1 MSKEKVK
8 KEYKQNK
15 EVINIKEFMLLKS
28 KEQDK
33 LILDTLNKIYE
44 DNYKVSNKEVE
55 KVLNVVFNDKDNDT
69 YLPES
74 LCVIKEG
81 NKLIFKFKEKNR
93 MLLILFLL
101 AFLFIGGFATYMG
114 AKYIRS
120 SKLNIDLDDDGR
132 PELNIDLDGD
142 GICDINCD
150 INNDRKPDRN
160 IDYMK
165 NNKAIFNVVK
175 KDGSIF
181 NKVNQD
187 TNNDGKCDLNCDI
200 DDDGWPDINIDLDGD
215 GKADLNIDTDGD
227 KKADLNIDTNG
238 DGVPDINIDT
248 NDDGKC
254 DKNCISNLVNVD
266 KELDIDL
273 DGDGICDVNC
283 DTNGDKKPD
292 EKIDYGGNKK
302 PTFNV
307 PDENG
312 NLKNKVNQDKNG
324 DGICDLN
331 CDLDDDGWPDINID
345 LDSDGTPD
353 LNIDTNGDGTPDLN
367 IDTDKD
373 GKPDFNIDDDGDS
386 KCDRNCTFV
395 VDPSGKGGQA
405 TVGDNNVNIDAAALV
420 VAFENGNN
428 VTVSDLYP
436 DDQTDDDV
444 NTKVPDI
451 KFSVS
456 NNTDKILYY
465 NIDWINVEN
474 NFESNNFW
482 FKVVSNYSGFNADW
496 SVAPFTSGRLASK
509 VAIAPNTKQNYT
521 VSFTL
526 HGTGEEQNYDQG
538 KTFKGKI
545 SLELL
550 ED

>member
-15 EVINIKEFMLLKS
+15 ELINIKEFMLLKS

-114 AKYIRS
+114 VKYIKS

-215 GKADLNIDTDGD
+215 GKADLNIDT
-227 KKADLNIDTNG
+227 
-238 DGVPDINIDT
+238 
-248 NDDGKC
+248 
-254 DKNCISNLVNVD
+254 
-266 KELDIDL
+266 
-273 DGDGICDVNC
+273 
-283 DTNGDKKPD
+283 
-292 EKIDYGGNKK
+292 
-302 PTFNV
+302 
-307 PDENG
+307 
-312 NLKNKVNQDKNG
+312 
-324 DGICDLN
+324 
-331 CDLDDDGWPDINID
+331 
-345 LDSDGTPD
+345 
-353 LNIDTNGDGTPDLN
+353 NGDGTPDLN

-373 GKPDFNIDDDGDS
+373 GKPDFNIDDDGDG
-386 KCDRNCTFV
+386 KCDRNCTYV

-482 FKVVSNYSGFNADW
+482 FKVVSNYSGFNTDW

>member
-165 NNKAIFNVVK
+165 NN
-175 KDGSIF
+175 
-181 NKVNQD
+181 
-187 TNNDGKCDLNCDI
+187 
-200 DDDGWPDINIDLDGD
+200 
-215 GKADLNIDTDGD
+215 
-227 KKADLNIDTNG
+227 
-238 DGVPDINIDT
+238 
-248 NDDGKC
+248 
-254 DKNCISNLVNVD
+254 
-266 KELDIDL
+266 
-273 DGDGICDVNC
+273 
-283 DTNGDKKPD
+283 
-292 EKIDYGGNKK
+292 
-302 PTFNV
+302 
-307 PDENG
+307 
-312 NLKNKVNQDKNG
+312 
-324 DGICDLN
+324 
-331 CDLDDDGWPDINID
+331 
-345 LDSDGTPD
+345 
-353 LNIDTNGDGTPDLN
+353 
-367 IDTDKD
+367 
-373 GKPDFNIDDDGDS
+373 
-386 KCDRNCTFV
+386 
-395 VDPSGKGGQA
+395 
-405 TVGDNNVNIDAAALV
+405 
-420 VAFENGNN
+420 
-428 VTVSDLYP
+428 
-436 DDQTDDDV
+436 
-444 NTKVPDI
+444 
-451 KFSVS
+451 
-456 NNTDKILYY
+456 
-465 NIDWINVEN
+465 
-474 NFESNNFW
+474 
-482 FKVVSNYSGFNADW
+482 
-496 SVAPFTSGRLASK
+496 
-509 VAIAPNTKQNYT
+509 
-521 VSFTL
+521 
-526 HGTGEEQNYDQG
+526 
-538 KTFKGKI
+538 
-545 SLELL
+545 
-550 ED
+550 